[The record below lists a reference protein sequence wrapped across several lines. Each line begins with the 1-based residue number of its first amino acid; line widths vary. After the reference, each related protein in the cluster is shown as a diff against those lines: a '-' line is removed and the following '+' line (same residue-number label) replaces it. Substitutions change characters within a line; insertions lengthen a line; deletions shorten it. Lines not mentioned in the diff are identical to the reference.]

1 MAMDKKTFIAAS
13 IASLILAFL
22 VGVQAVRVSEAN
34 PQVWNST
41 EPVKDPPL
49 ITVQSPQNTT
59 YLQSEI
65 LLNFTIAKPASW
77 RDLNSMEQM
86 REISY
91 TFDGEQH
98 TLWAGKTYSMPK
110 DTYFT
115 SYTFPS
121 PQQFFLVLNVS
132 NGQHLLQISA
142 FGVSTYV
149 GNIVP
154 WAAYYPLN
162 ASETIAFSV
171 YGPVSASPSST
182 PSQTLTISP
191 TDTSTSTIESSFA
204 NDLSG
209 PAPPIPFQLD
219 FQGFTN
225 MSVPPSS
232 FPMMI
237 LRQGETGTLEVNLT
251 REGTNDNVS
260 VRLWFY
266 GIAPNFDHWQN
277 TWDPLSMSLPTGVT
291 CSLEPTSVFLSSN
304 DTVSTTLAI
313 TAASNVRVG
322 DYKVMLDAWF
332 SPSHSGNGTSGTGKD
347 FTLEIIQGAAPTP
360 VAQTG
365 NSNLT
370 LETAVLVV
378 IAIVVVGLLVYFGK
392 RRG

>member
-22 VGVQAVRVSEAN
+22 VGVQAVRVAEAN

-49 ITVQSPQNTT
+49 ITAQSPQNTT

-182 PSQTLTISP
+182 PSQTLTINP
-191 TDTSTSTIESSFA
+191 TDTSTSTSTSTALEGSPTPSPS
-204 NDLSG
+204 LS
-209 PAPPIPFQLD
+209 
-219 FQGFTN
+219 
-225 MSVPPSS
+225 PS
-232 FPMMI
+232 P
-237 LRQGETGTLEVNLT
+237 
-251 REGTNDNVS
+251 
-260 VRLWFY
+260 
-266 GIAPNFDHWQN
+266 
-277 TWDPLSMSLPTGVT
+277 
-291 CSLEPTSVFLSSN
+291 
-304 DTVSTTLAI
+304 STTPVPTIEVSLTPNKTGYDFTSLAI
-313 TAASNVRVG
+313 AVG
-322 DYKVMLDAWF
+322 L
-332 SPSHSGNGTSGTGKD
+332 
-347 FTLEIIQGAAPTP
+347 
-360 VAQTG
+360 
-365 NSNLT
+365 
-370 LETAVLVV
+370 V
-378 IAIVVVGLLVYFGK
+378 IAVAVVGLLVILAKRGGK
-392 RRG
+392 K